1 MTSTTPNQ
9 TPEQQ
14 ARDAIDRQ
22 LIAAGWIVQD
32 KHAIDFN
39 AGRGIAIRE
48 YPTDAGPA
56 DYGLFVDRRA
66 LGVI

>member
-22 LIAAGWIVQD
+22 LMAAGWIVQD
-32 KHAIDFN
+32 KQAIDFN
-39 AGRGIAIRE
+39 AGRGIAC
-48 YPTDAGPA
+48 
-56 DYGLFVDRRA
+56 
-66 LGVI
+66 